1 MGESNDYAFGTGDFT
16 IECWVNQDTIANEG
30 IYQLTASAGPSTSDD
45 TIWLGPDS
53 YNSTTWFLNVAGD
66 QVRTTSGQGLTANTW
81 YHTAVV
87 RESGKTRLYID
98 GQLKTFDSGSSFVTD
113 TTDYDL
119 DFLNIGVYY
128 SSSYRFDGKI
138 SNFRLVKGT
147 AVYTSNF
154 TPPRAELTNI
164 TNTKVLCCQSTSSA
178 TAATVSPVTIT
189 ATGSPTASS
198 QTLNSWSIGTITW
211 PTSITWNGGSAP
223 TLLSVND
230 YSLTGQVF
238 NLVTADGGT
247 TWYRY

>member
-1 MGESNDYAFGTGDFT
+1 M
-16 IECWVNQDTIANEG
+16 
-30 IYQLTASAGPSTSDD
+30 
-45 TIWLGPDS
+45 
-53 YNSTTWFLNVAGD
+53 NVAGD

-211 PTSITWNGGSAP
+211 PTGVTWNGGSAP
-223 TLLSVND
+223 TLATPNSE
-230 YSLTGQVF
+230 
-238 NLVTADGGT
+238 
-247 TWYRY
+247 